1 MRWRGFITLVVLLVA
16 GSIITGLFIDRWI
29 ERGLERTGQF
39 LVGARVEID
48 NLDIRLLD
56 LSIEWDRLQVT
67 DPENT
72 MQNLIE
78 TDRVAYRMHLPA
90 LLRKRFIID
99 EMMLAGVRSGTPR
112 DYDGGLP
119 KKKKPAG
126 RKPGPFEKIK
136 DRMMLEVEQLP
147 VMRFDP
153 RAFQS
158 RMNVDSLIALTDLKL
173 VERIDSVK
181 GDVIQTAEKWVD
193 FYEGFRPEEDL
204 KKIRA
209 DFDGVDP
216 KQIKTI
222 PELVSVLEKVQS
234 AQKRLN
240 TLSKTVDTKTS
251 EIHTDFDRIGSYRE
265 KVDWWVDEDY
275 RSVLAKAKLP
285 DLSAKNVG
293 KTLFGVTLV
302 HQVSRYLEYLDMI
315 QKIIPKKSDKPQK
328 EKKPR
333 MAGQTVPFP
342 DRHGWPTFLIRHI
355 HLSGQ
360 TGVADGS
367 PGLAMQGEAR
377 GITSQPWIY
386 GSPTL
391 IDLKGIREDDRSL
404 YFTAVLDH
412 TTEIAK
418 DSFRIRLENI
428 PLNDV
433 SIQTTPHLPNKI
445 LEGRAD
451 FSFSTQV
458 QGDRFTI
465 QVDTRARDLR
475 FDFTEFEK
483 DDVFSRVVYGI
494 LNGMDFLTL
503 RARIVSRG
511 NDMNFEVSSNVDNLV
526 ARELERMASQ
536 TFVEAENRIRSRVH
550 QIRDQKMAGLQEIFN
565 EKRKEMEGPI
575 DAYKGQV
582 DDMKSRIEGKIK
594 TLVDDAE
601 RRKKEELGDRAKK
614 LLEGLIKKK

>member
-1 MRWRGFITLVVLLVA
+1 MRWKGFITLVVLLIA
-16 GSIITGLFIDRWI
+16 GSIVSGLFIDRWM
-29 ERGLERTGQF
+29 ERGLERTGQL

-56 LSIEWDRLQVT
+56 LSIQWDRLQVT
-67 DPENT
+67 DPGNT

-78 TDRVAYRMHLPA
+78 TGRVAYRMHLPA
-90 LLRKRFIID
+90 LLRKRFIIE
-99 EMMLAGVRSGTPR
+99 EMTLAGVRCGTPR
-112 DYDGGLP
+112 DYDGRLP
-119 KKKKPAG
+119 KKKKPIS
-126 RKPGPFEKIK
+126 RKPGTFDKIK
-136 DRMMLEVEQLP
+136 DRLISEVEQLP

-153 RAFQS
+153 KALQRS
-158 RMNVDSLIALTDLKL
+158 VNIDSLIALTDLKL

-181 GDVIQTAEKWVD
+181 VDVIQTAEKWED

-216 KQIKTI
+216 KQIKTV

-240 TLSKTVDTKTS
+240 TLSKTVDTRTS
-251 EIHTDFDRIGSYRE
+251 EIHADFDRIGSYRE
-265 KVDWWVDEDY
+265 KVDRWVDDDY
-275 RSVLAKAKLP
+275 RAVLAKAELP
-285 DLSAKNVG
+285 DLSAKNIG
-293 KTLFGVTLV
+293 KTLFGVALV
-302 HQVSRYLEYLDMI
+302 HQVSHYLDYLDMI
-315 QKIIPKKSDKPQK
+315 QKVIPKKSGKPQK

-333 MAGQTVPFP
+333 MAGQMVSFP
-342 DRHGWPTFLIRHI
+342 DRHGWPTFLIRRI

-360 TGVADGS
+360 TGADDES

-377 GITSQPWIY
+377 GITSQPWVY

-412 TTEIAK
+412 TTEMPK
-418 DSFRIRLENI
+418 DSFGIRFENI
-428 PLNDV
+428 PLNNV

-445 LEGRAD
+445 KEGRAD
-451 FSFSTQV
+451 FGCTTQV
-458 QGDRFTI
+458 QGDRFSI
-465 QVDTRARDLR
+465 RVDTRARGLR
-475 FDFTEFEK
+475 FDFTEFETN
-483 DDVFSRVVYGI
+483 DVFSRVVHGI
-494 LNGMDFLTL
+494 LSGMDLLTL
-503 RARIVSRG
+503 RAKIVSRG
-511 NDMNFEVSSNVDNLV
+511 DDMDFEVDSNVDHLV

-536 TFVEAENRIRSRVH
+536 TFVEAENRIRSRVRR
-550 QIRDQKMAGLQEIFN
+550 IRDQKMAGLNEIFD
-565 EKRKEMEGPI
+565 EKRKEVEGPL
-575 DAYKGQV
+575 DAYKGQA

-594 TLVDDAE
+594 ELVDDAE
-601 RRKKEELGDRAKK
+601 RRKKRELGDRAKK